1 MDRADRIGAWVSGL
15 AHAGLIGWV
24 AVGGVF
30 FRTEPLEA
38 VRMTS
43 VSTMSEAEFR
53 AIAAAAA
60 GRGRWRKP
68 PPRPPRSPARRRRR
82 T

>member
-1 MDRADRIGAWVSGL
+1 MERADRIGAWVSGI

-30 FRTEPLEA
+30 FRAEPLEA
-38 VRMTS
+38 IRMTA
-43 VSTMSEAEFR
+43 VSTMSDRSVCDGSCCVSSCRECALGTNS
-53 AIAAAAA
+53 ASAA
-60 GRGRWRKP
+60 
-68 PPRPPRSPARRRRR
+68 SMH